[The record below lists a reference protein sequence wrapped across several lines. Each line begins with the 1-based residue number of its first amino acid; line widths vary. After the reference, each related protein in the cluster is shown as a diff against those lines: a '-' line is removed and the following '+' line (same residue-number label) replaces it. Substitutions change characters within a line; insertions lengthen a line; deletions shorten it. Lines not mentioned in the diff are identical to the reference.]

1 MRGHGPRAVPPGK
14 SAEGIATHELSTTT
28 SREILGAVRRCA
40 QPLVPSP
47 PALASQAPLGSL
59 LVLFPSSWVC
69 FVQQQLPTSTSS
81 LPHPSTAINTHS
93 PSTTFLWHLQHW
105 DRTRTHALTHMPFS

>member
-1 MRGHGPRAVPPGK
+1 MAREPFHQASHPILLLFSGFPLISRFLSYFSLGK

-81 LPHPSTAINTHS
+81 LPHPRYNLLST
-93 PSTTFLWHLQHW
+93 
-105 DRTRTHALTHMPFS
+105 